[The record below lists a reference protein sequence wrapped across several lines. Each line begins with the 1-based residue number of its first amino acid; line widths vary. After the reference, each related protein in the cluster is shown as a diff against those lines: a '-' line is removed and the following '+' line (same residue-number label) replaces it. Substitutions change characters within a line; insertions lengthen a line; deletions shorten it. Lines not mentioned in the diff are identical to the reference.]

1 MNKNTNDTI
10 KRYTVIAIGMTIVTL
25 AYVLVTVPYGIINGG
40 VTSCSLILHKLPV
53 TGVLPVSIWVAI
65 LEIILVILSYLFLG
79 REVFEGSVFTCL
91 FYVGMFNLLSFV
103 MPQRVYEAIYSFG
116 SLGNNPVIPV
126 GTAVEL
132 VIGAAALGFGYY
144 LTVSRKATTAGMDTL
159 ALIIHSRH
167 ERVPVAWAMYA
178 LNVIVLLLGWWTYG
192 IRNVLMGIAFAG
204 IQAAIMNVFMKRR
217 EKGAKPDL
225 PGLEKTPEI

>member
-1 MNKNTNDTI
+1 ML
-10 KRYTVIAIGMTIVTL
+10 IVTL
-25 AYVLVTVPYGIINGG
+25 AYLLVTVPYGIINGG
-40 VTSCSLILHKLPV
+40 VTSCSLILHRLPV

-65 LEIILVILSYLFLG
+65 LEILLVILSYIFLG
-79 REVFEGSVFTCL
+79 REVFEGSLFTCF
-91 FYVGMFNLLSFV
+91 FYVGTFNLLSFI
-103 MPQRVYEAIYSFG
+103 MPQRVYDVIYSFG
-116 SLGNNPVIPV
+116 MIGNNPIIPA
-126 GTAVEL
+126 GTAAEL

-204 IQAAIMNVFMKRR
+204 IQASAMNLFMKRR
-217 EKGAKPDL
+217 ERGAKPDL
-225 PGLEKTPEI
+225 PDPVKSPEI